1 MSAIEIKNIYRWI
14 KSIYPLK
21 NELPTIAE
29 IKTISDLSS
38 LKLSHFTIVNAF
50 NIEKC
55 LTIDDIKCVKIDGNW
70 ITTNEY
76 MNRIVNTIEYRNLSF
91 FLENPNAIPEC
102 NLSSL
107 KIEELCTNT
116 DTFKPHYRILSPTS
130 NSKTNMS
137 NHFTFPSLDLR
148 TDSKIIAKELD
159 RLIKTRNKHK
169 MIHFHLNEGGDMD
182 VVHTI
187 LRCLCGEKEE
197 WMKPFTIYDSEY
209 NHENDTTHKITIIP
223 QKHDPWQ
230 EFSYKD
236 KYSGKIILHVNLKCA
251 SSSWYLITY
260 LIYAFSDTITRETIR
275 IHGKKI
281 KVGRVT
287 GNIIIDGYSSTS
299 SGDSLGEEKDI
310 QQTFTIFN
318 KKTTIRAPSKAL
330 ITSVHKQDYNRFWL
344 PNS

>member
-21 NELPTIAE
+21 HDLPNMAE

-50 NIEKC
+50 NVGKYI
-55 LTIDDIKCVKIDGNW
+55 TIDDIKYVKIDGNW
-70 ITTNEY
+70 ITINEY

-91 FLENPNAIPEC
+91 FLENPNDMPEC

-107 KIEELCTNT
+107 KIEELCITAYT
-116 DTFKPHYRILSPTS
+116 IKPHYSILSSTFNP
-130 NSKTNMS
+130 KTNMT
-137 NHFTFPSLDLR
+137 NHFIFPSLDLR

-169 MIHFHLNEGGDMD
+169 MIHFHLNEGGDLD

-197 WMKPFTIYDSEY
+197 WMKPFTIYDSTY
-209 NHENDTTHKITIIP
+209 NHENNTTHKITIIP
-223 QKHDPWQ
+223 QTQDPWHD
-230 EFSYKD
+230 FLYKD

-251 SSSWYLITY
+251 SSAWYLITY
-260 LIYAFSDTITRETIR
+260 LIYAFSDTIIRETIT
-275 IHGKKI
+275 IHGKPI
-281 KVGRVT
+281 KVGRVA

-310 QQTFTIFN
+310 QRTFTIFN
-318 KKTTIRAPSKAL
+318 KKTTIRAPSKVL
-330 ITSVHKQDYNRFWL
+330 ITSVMKQDYNRFWL